1 MSKPIANKKVT
12 LSISPKFYSQ
22 LELQSEALDITVNT
36 LLKQS
41 ALASFSKMD
50 IIFLTS
56 EQRLIIKEF
65 TLNQIKLSQTLQQ
78 INENLGRNSN
88 AFPLEKILDYMK
100 QYHETFVKLIES
112 LKASKWLLLL
122 KELKTHQV

>member
-112 LKASKWLLLL
+112 LKASK
-122 KELKTHQV
+122 